1 MKQELIDFINISY
14 ESDQKGLTLFE
25 WKPPQSHKPTT
36 LDLHVVREN
45 TTKDI
50 FFHLNK
56 GVMKI
61 VYIRMG
67 ILLYTIG
74 SDEGVQYQLMEALI
88 EKVNEQFNEM
98 YAVDVILS
106 YGDVTP
112 IVFKDFTTKV
122 NEIIENAEELIKTV
136 DVFCRVCKK
145 TLALQV
151 KKSLIKSASSFPV
164 PVVYTHRGHA
174 IVTYV
179 DQNFVMRGVELVTM
193 NG

>member
-1 MKQELIDFINISY
+1 MKKERIDFINISY
-14 ESDQKGLTLFE
+14 DELTLFE

-36 LDLHVVREN
+36 LDLNVVREN

-56 GVMKI
+56 GRMKI

-74 SDEGVQYQLMEALI
+74 SDQDVQFQLLEALI
-88 EKVNEQFNEM
+88 EKINEKFNEM

-112 IVFKDFTTKV
+112 IVFKDFTTMV
-122 NEIIENAEELIKTV
+122 NEIIEK
-136 DVFCRVCKK
+136 C
-145 TLALQV
+145 
-151 KKSLIKSASSFPV
+151 
-164 PVVYTHRGHA
+164 
-174 IVTYV
+174 
-179 DQNFVMRGVELVTM
+179 
-193 NG
+193 

>member
-1 MKQELIDFINISY
+1 MKKERIDFINISY
-14 ESDQKGLTLFE
+14 EELTLFE
-25 WKPPQSHKPTT
+25 WKPPQSHIPTT

-45 TTKDI
+45 TTKNV

-56 GVMKI
+56 GRMKI

-74 SDEGVQYQLMEALI
+74 SDEGVQFQLMEALI
-88 EKVNEQFNEM
+88 EKIDEMFNEM
-98 YAVDVILS
+98 YAIDVILS

-112 IVFKDFTTKV
+112 IVFRDFSAKV
-122 NEIIENAEELIKTV
+122 DEILEKAEELIKTV

-145 TLALQV
+145 TLPLQV
-151 KKSLIKSASSFPV
+151 KKTLIKNATSYPV
-164 PVVYTHRGHA
+164 PVVYMHRGHA

-179 DQNFVMRGVELVTM
+179 DQNYVMRGVELVSI

>member
-1 MKQELIDFINISY
+1 MKKESIDFINISY
-14 ESDQKGLTLFE
+14 EELTLFE

-36 LDLHVVREN
+36 LDLNVVREN

-56 GVMKI
+56 GTMKI

-74 SDEGVQYQLMEALI
+74 SDQDVQFQLMEALL
-88 EKVNEQFNEM
+88 EKINEKFNEM

-112 IVFKDFTTKV
+112 IVFKDFTPNV
-122 NEIIENAEELIKTV
+122 NDIVENAEDLIKTV

-151 KKSLIKSASSFPV
+151 KKSLIKNASSYPV
-164 PVVYTHRGHA
+164 PVVYIHRGHA

-179 DQNFVMRGVELVTM
+179 DQNYVMRGVELVTI